1 MNRLSLAAAALAAL
15 LTAAPAFAQIDLSGT
30 WGNRLHEDWIERAPG
45 PDIGDYTGL
54 PLNDEG
60 RARADAYQVSQ
71 QAMPERQCILYT
83 AQYMVMGPQNLRI
96 VSEIDPISGRVVAWR
111 FSGTVDRAPHT
122 IWMDGRPHPSKY
134 APHTAGG
141 FSTGEG
147 EGNMPVA
154 LTTPMTEDKGRGNGL
169 EGSRQAAI

>member
-1 MNRLSLAAAALAAL
+1 MLTYLKPFSFVAVALSAFF
-15 LTAAPAFAQIDLSGT
+15 TAAPAVAQIDIAGT

-60 RARADAYQVSQ
+60 RARADAYQVSL

-83 AQYMVMGPQNLRI
+83 VQYMVMGPQNLRI
-96 VSEIDPISGRVVAWR
+96 TSDIDPISGRVVAWR

-122 IWMDGRPHPSKY
+122 IWMDGRPHPSKN

-141 FSTGEG
+141 FST
-147 EGNMPVA
+147 
-154 LTTPMTEDKGRGNGL
+154 
-169 EGSRQAAI
+169 